1 MRSLYILLLV
11 ILLPGSVLSQNA
23 EAELDINDALA
34 KFFSNGMIGKSGGP
48 SNLGYFIP
56 ANSDLSPLY
65 VSGIWIAGID
75 ENGQLR
81 VAANMYGFDHD
92 FHPGPLTID
101 GSASIPSSV
110 SQDYDRVWKINRAEV
125 LMHQQYHDCL
135 QDPGCDV
142 AMLFPGYQI
151 PEPIMT
157 WPAHGD
163 VSADQALYLGPF
175 IDLDS
180 DGNYSPMA
188 GDHPCVPGDQ
198 ALYAIFNDNTAS
210 HEQSL
215 GLPIGVELHM
225 MPFAYSGSG
234 SALDQTVFIH
244 YRLINRSDQTLNEV
258 FIGTFANGNIG
269 CPNDDFI
276 GSDVGRNMMFF
287 YNWDDIDESCMGT
300 GYGPTPPAFGIVTLK
315 GPSVDPNGMD
325 DVFDLSL
332 PSYNGRGFNDGV
344 IDNECHGLSR
354 VINISGQGPPAMT
367 HPDQPEEYYRYMNAQ
382 WKDGVQME
390 YGGNGYPAD
399 TTAYVPAFFM
409 FPWDT
414 DTMGVGTGG
423 TPMPDWREINQT
435 PAMPDRRGL
444 ASMGP
449 FTLEAGEE
457 DDILLA
463 YVFARAE
470 SGGANASVSAL
481 KARVDS
487 VRAFAESIP
496 GIMSPGSLCEGLGM
510 GIRDRDQVA
519 VPLRIRPN
527 PASDRL
533 VIEWPSTGHVHLQIF
548 DQKGRPIIQRSASGG
563 RLDLVIED
571 LPSGLYHVRCIEA
584 DRIMKARFMK
594 Q

>member
-1 MRSLYILLLV
+1 MLRLVLLFLLL
-11 ILLPGSVLSQNA
+11 IPRSVHSQNS
-23 EAELDINDALA
+23 EEELDINDVQA
-34 KFFSNGMIGKSGGP
+34 KFHSNGMIGRSGGP
-48 SNLGYFIP
+48 GNLGYFIP
-56 ANSDLSPLY
+56 ANSGISPLY
-65 VSGIWIAGID
+65 AAGIWIAGVD
-75 ENGQLR
+75 ENEQLR
-81 VAANMYGFDHD
+81 VAAHMYGIDHD
-92 FHPGPLTID
+92 FHPGPLTVD
-101 GSASIPSSV
+101 GTASITPSV
-110 SQDYDRVWKINRAEV
+110 SQAYDRVWKINRMDVIEH
-125 LMHQQYHDCL
+125 LQYHDCL
-135 QDPGCDV
+135 QDPGCNE
-142 AMLFPGYQI
+142 AELFPDYQ
-151 PEPIMT
+151 EPTDFIT

-163 VSADQALYLGPF
+163 VSAGQALYLAPF
-175 IDLDS
+175 NDVDS
-180 DGNYSPMA
+180 DGLYSSIS
-188 GDHPCVPGDQ
+188 GDHPCLPGDQ
-198 ALYAIFNDNTAS
+198 ALYAIFNDNTAV

-215 GLPIGVELHM
+215 GLPIGVEVHM
-225 MPFAYSGSG
+225 MPFAYSGNG
-234 SALDQTVFIH
+234 SSLEQTVFIH
-244 YRLINRSDQTLNEV
+244 YRLINRSDQTLNDV
-258 FIGTFANGNIG
+258 FISTFANGNIG
-269 CPNDDFI
+269 CPYDDFI

-287 YNWDDIDESCMGT
+287 YNWDDIDEDCMGT
-300 GYGPTPPAFGIVTLK
+300 GYGATPPAFGIVTLK

-325 DVFDLSL
+325 DEFDLSL
-332 PSYNGRGFNDGV
+332 PSYNGRGFNDDI
-344 IDNECHGLSR
+344 IDNERHGLSR
-354 VINISGQGPPAMT
+354 VINISAQGPPAMT
-367 HPDQPEEYYRYMNAQ
+367 QPEQPEHYRSYLQ
-382 WKDGVQME
+382 GKWKNGVQME
-390 YGGNGYPAD
+390 YGGNGYPSD
-399 TTAYVPAFFM
+399 TSSYVPAFFM